1 MTTASITLR
10 QPTQITLGPGCAT
23 AAILAFVRAAGSRRI
38 FLLTSPSVLP
48 QGLVVAEALRAESI
62 VVEVATGVPPEPT
75 TACCEQIRI
84 IARVFAPDLVLAL
97 GGGSVL
103 DVAKLVAALHDRPEP
118 VSAFYGINVLAC
130 RRTGLVCVPTTA
142 GTGSE
147 VSPNAL
153 LLDETA
159 VAKKAV
165 ISPALVPDAAIIDPA
180 LMVSLPPALTR
191 RNKLLVKLAD
201 QIALAQAQA
210 EGRTLSLTRQ
220 RSIKDASTGERRDVT
235 VPKRV
240 REWWFAGDT
249 GKLNVTLKYGS
260 KQLDLARGKN
270 AIELGG
276 REELVPVLQK
286 LKAAV
291 EAGELDAQIEAV
303 SGAMRSRFVK

>member
-1 MTTASITLR
+1 MSALATL
-10 QPTQITLGPGCAT
+10 
-23 AAILAFVRAAGSRRI
+23 
-38 FLLTSPSVLP
+38 
-48 QGLVVAEALRAESI
+48 
-62 VVEVATGVPPEPT
+62 
-75 TACCEQIRI
+75 
-84 IARVFAPDLVLAL
+84 
-97 GGGSVL
+97 
-103 DVAKLVAALHDRPEP
+103 KL
-118 VSAFYGINVLAC
+118 
-130 RRTGLVCVPTTA
+130 
-142 GTGSE
+142 
-147 VSPNAL
+147 
-153 LLDETA
+153 
-159 VAKKAV
+159 
-165 ISPALVPDAAIIDPA
+165 ISSKRSK
-180 LMVSLPPALTR
+180 SLPPALTR

-220 RSIKDASTGERRDVT
+220 RSIKDVSTGQRRDVT

-270 AIELGG
+270 AIELGA